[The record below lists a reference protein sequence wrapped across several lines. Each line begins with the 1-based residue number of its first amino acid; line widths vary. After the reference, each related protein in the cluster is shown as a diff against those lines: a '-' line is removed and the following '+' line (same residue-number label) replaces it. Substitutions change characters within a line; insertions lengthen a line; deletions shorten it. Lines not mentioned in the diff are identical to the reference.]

1 MYTAGQYHYTSLP
14 RICPTVWQG
23 SNSVTVKLSYMS
35 ENVNDAEVPEASKKL
50 ADGLRSSRESLK
62 SVGEKTRLLQEQ
74 LIRLE
79 KKLWGKKADETVQS

>member
-1 MYTAGQYHYTSLP
+1 M
-14 RICPTVWQG
+14 
-23 SNSVTVKLSYMS
+23 KLSYMS